1 MNDAITHVFFDALPF
16 GGAGCPGGG
25 ITTANT
31 GFPTL
36 SHAKPVVLQS
46 AGGGESIPLMRAP
59 YVLAAGAT
67 FNTMIGA

>member
-1 MNDAITHVFFDALPF
+1 VNDAITHVFFDALPF
-16 GGAGCPGGG
+16 GGVGVSGRSHHHGEY
-25 ITTANT
+25 
-31 GFPTL
+31 GFRSL